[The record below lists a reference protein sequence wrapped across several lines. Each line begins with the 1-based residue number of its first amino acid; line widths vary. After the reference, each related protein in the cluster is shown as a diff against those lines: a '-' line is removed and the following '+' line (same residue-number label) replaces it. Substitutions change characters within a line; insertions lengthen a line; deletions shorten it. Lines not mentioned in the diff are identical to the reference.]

1 MNDILPLFGIK
12 KARISRRSLLR
23 ASARSGIGAAA
34 IALVG
39 CGENNNNA
47 LGIGHRFTKIE
58 LLVAKLI
65 RLFFCRKIK

>member
-39 CGENNNNA
+39 CGENNKPSEA
-47 LGIGHRFTKIE
+47 LLKKDTLDPID
-58 LLVAKLI
+58 VD
-65 RLFFCRKIK
+65 